1 MMFYIVVTKDE
12 TQKVVADSEGEI
24 REFPKRKKA
33 QNFVDGR
40 VYLKDPQIVTAVDGI
55 RSRLNVEL

>member
-1 MMFYIVVTKDE
+1 MFYIVVTKDE
-12 TQKVVADSEGEI
+12 TQKVVADSDGQV

-40 VYLKDPQIVTAVDGI
+40 VYLKDPQIVTKIDGI
-55 RSRLNVEL
+55 KQHFKVEL

>member
-1 MMFYIVVTKDE
+1 MFYIVITKDE
-12 TQKVVADSEGEI
+12 TQKVIADSEGQI

-40 VYLKDPQIVTAVDGI
+40 PYLKDPQIVTKVDGI
-55 RSRLNVEL
+55 KQYFKVEL